1 MAAFAESARGISP
14 RAAHRSGRDTLASS
28 GSCHRLKA
36 AAFRQDMR
44 LIRFPVD
51 PISTAMTHPLRSTS
65 ITSLQHYYEVVRPC
79 SNASL
84 LSASRISRLYLFA
97 YHRRTGSQV
106 PYESPNENHAS
117 YTPDTAWP
125 VGRISA
131 MLFPEQGEGS
141 GFGVTEGFSM
151 LHQRF
156 ACARLSHPY
165 LTQSKPRLFD
175 HDVHH
180 RGIWPKQLMAVW
192 SLLLQGDSE
201 GPSFISRTA

>member
-65 ITSLQHYYEVVRPC
+65 ITSLQHYYEMVRPC
-79 SNASL
+79 SHASL
-84 LSASRISRLYLFA
+84 LSASRMSRLYLFA

-106 PYESPNENHAS
+106 PHESPNESHAS
-117 YTPDTAWP
+117 STPDTAWP
-125 VGRISA
+125 VGRLLPCLSRSLSDA
-131 MLFPEQGEGS
+131 PVLMSSSYFRC
-141 GFGVTEGFSM
+141 FK
-151 LHQRF
+151 QRF
-156 ACARLSHPY
+156 TCVRLSHP
-165 LTQSKPRLFD
+165 
-175 HDVHH
+175 
-180 RGIWPKQLMAVW
+180 
-192 SLLLQGDSE
+192 
-201 GPSFISRTA
+201 